1 MCIRDRYLLSQLSPL
16 IFGIMILL
24 ISIFEKHISLSF
36 VLIYCLIAHGIVL
49 LIYSKKNLSGF
60 LKNLY
65 LINWLRLSFKSL
77 FKSMLRFLSV
87 ILIIGPAFY
96 IVIVSTVLSSN
107 FLGYASYYGFFYSFI
122 GFFSV
127 LLGQNMLSVLLAEQT
142 FDSYIVSTRP
152 SKIFFNS
159 MSFIVIIV
167 IIFEVFKM
175 LITQSYFFIDYT
187 LVQLR
192 YLDFLFTF
200 FYAIVSCILL
210 FIIWSILRGYFISNN
225 KSATL
230 VFGSCAGLICVIAM
244 SFFAVVKNNSGIL
257 IYAIPF
263 ALLINILV
271 LIFDLIFNRASQIE
285 RIKKEF

>member
-1 MCIRDRYLLSQLSPL
+1 
-16 IFGIMILL
+16 
-24 ISIFEKHISLSF
+24 
-36 VLIYCLIAHGIVL
+36 
-49 LIYSKKNLSGF
+49 
-60 LKNLY
+60 
-65 LINWLRLSFKSL
+65 
-77 FKSMLRFLSV
+77 
-87 ILIIGPAFY
+87 
-96 IVIVSTVLSSN
+96 
-107 FLGYASYYGFFYSFI
+107 
-122 GFFSV
+122 
-127 LLGQNMLSVLLAEQT
+127 
-142 FDSYIVSTRP
+142 
-152 SKIFFNS
+152 

-200 FYAIVSCILL
+200 FYAIVSGILL